1 VTIVPITRHFVILLR
16 IVKKKK
22 KKTNRHAYDNNM
34 RIIKVTVRFQDA
46 CQRLNDKTE
55 TL

>member
-1 VTIVPITRHFVILLR
+1 
-16 IVKKKK
+16 
-22 KKTNRHAYDNNM
+22 M

-55 TL
+55 TLVNILATRILNSTFNIFLWYYF